1 MRPYDILLCGLET
14 YGSEARRHTRPE
26 GILVYTAMRPE
37 DILVCYEALRAMRPE
52 DILVCMSS
60 GLIYDILVHTAM
72 RPEDILVRHTS
83 MSSASPSDTCLRH
96 IPELTAT
103 TRPKKKGKKYRYL
116 RHVAEPLVEHVYCAF
131 ERRFHS
137 CDFFSVFLKTQRLVT
152 RRLPFTPTFAPPYL
166 H

>member
-26 GILVYTAMRPE
+26 DILVYTAMRPE
-37 DILVCYEALRAMRPE
+37 DILECYEALRAMRPE

-96 IPELTAT
+96 IPEPTAT
-103 TRPKKKGKKYRYL
+103 TRPKKKKYRYL
-116 RHVAEPLVEHVYCAF
+116 RHIAEPLVEHVYCAF

-137 CDFFSVFLKTQRLVT
+137 CNFFFLRPSVWWT
-152 RRLPFTPTFAPPYL
+152 RRLPFTPTFAPPYM